1 MIPGT
6 EDTIRIWLHRLWNER
21 DPSVIEELFMPDG
34 CAEGLDAKPII
45 GPKEFRAFWDL
56 LAGAIVETNVDIEHI
71 MTKGDEAL
79 LVASFRGVH
88 RETRS
93 EVHMRF
99 AAHAIVREGKIV
111 DATNVL
117 DALGL
122 LQQIGKAE
130 RDALPAALA

>member
-1 MIPGT
+1 
-6 EDTIRIWLHRLWNER
+6 
-21 DPSVIEELFMPDG
+21 MPDG

-56 LAGAIVETNVDIEHI
+56 LAGAIVDTNVEIEHI

-88 RETRS
+88 RDSRD
-93 EVHMRF
+93 
-99 AAHAIVREGKIV
+99 AAPGHVEAVR
-111 DATNVL
+111 TNVL
-117 DALGL
+117 DALSL

-130 RDALPAALA
+130 RGALPAALA

>member
-1 MIPGT
+1 M
-6 EDTIRIWLHRLWNER
+6 HRLWNDR
-21 DPSVIEELFMPDG
+21 DPAVIEELFLPDG
-34 CAEGLDAKPII
+34 CAEGLQAKPVI
-45 GPKEFRAFWDL
+45 GPREFRAFWDML
-56 LAGAIVETNVDIEHI
+56 STAIVETNVEIEHI
-71 MTKGDEAL
+71 MTHGEEAL

-88 RETRS
+88 RDSRS

-99 AAHAIVREGKIV
+99 AAHAIVRDGKIV

-117 DALGL
+117 DALSL

>member
-1 MIPGT
+1 
-6 EDTIRIWLHRLWNER
+6 LHRLWNDR
-21 DPSVIEELFMPDG
+21 DPDVIEELFLPDG

-45 GPKEFRAFWDL
+45 GPKEFRAFWEL
-56 LAGAIVETNVDIEHI
+56 LAGAIVETNVQIEHL
-71 MTKGDEAL
+71 MSKGEEAL

-88 RETRS
+88 RITRS

-99 AAHAIVREGKIV
+99 AAHAVVRDGKIV

-117 DALGL
+117 DALSL
-122 LQQIGKAE
+122 LQQIGKVE